1 MHPTLKPMKVATWN
15 VNSIRARLP
24 LVLKWLEEAA
34 PDVVLFQETKVQDEA
49 FPFQEFEHLPY
60 NVQVFGQKTYNG
72 IAIFSKFTLE
82 DVVCG
87 LPTLE
92 GKDPLC
98 QEARYLQ
105 AFTGGMQVASIY
117 VPNGQAVGHEK
128 YEAKHRFM
136 KALTQHVGNLFH
148 QEVPLI
154 LGGDFNITPG
164 DCDVYDAKAWRE
176 KILCSTP
183 ERQWLRELVYQ
194 GFTDPLQIHL
204 DPAPEKN
211 VFTWWDYRSGGWER
225 GDGLRIDHLLLS
237 PQACDR
243 LAEAGVDQHVRGWD
257 KTSDHAPVWAVF
269 S

>member
-1 MHPTLKPMKVATWN
+1 MHPTLKPMKIATWN

-24 LVLKWLEEAA
+24 LVLKWLEEVA

-72 IAIFSKFTLE
+72 VAIFSKFTLE

-92 GKDPLC
+92 DQDPLR

-105 AFTGGMQVASIY
+105 AFTGGVQVASIY

-136 KALTQHVGNLFH
+136 KALTQHVSNLF
-148 QEVPLI
+148 
-154 LGGDFNITPG
+154 
-164 DCDVYDAKAWRE
+164 
-176 KILCSTP
+176 
-183 ERQWLRELVYQ
+183 
-194 GFTDPLQIHL
+194 
-204 DPAPEKN
+204 
-211 VFTWWDYRSGGWER
+211 
-225 GDGLRIDHLLLS
+225 
-237 PQACDR
+237 
-243 LAEAGVDQHVRGWD
+243 
-257 KTSDHAPVWAVF
+257 
-269 S
+269 